1 MGRQDER
8 YAPLLQ
14 SVQAVPQQVAGLR
27 VEARGW
33 LVEKEQLRLVDQ
45 RAGDRQTPLHAPR
58 QRLDLVV
65 LALGELGKV
74 EELVGATAALVSRQA
89 EVAAVQDEVLADG
102 QLRVKRVLLRHD
114 AETRPD
120 LGAVDS
126 GVEAE
131 NGQRPLADR

>member
-1 MGRQDER
+1 MTC
-8 YAPLLQ
+8 
-14 SVQAVPQQVAGLR
+14 LR
-27 VEARGW
+27 VEAGCG
-33 LVEKEQLRLVDQ
+33 LVEEEQLRLVDQ
-45 RAGDRQTPLHAPR
+45 GAGDRQPPLHAAR
-58 QRLDLVV
+58 QWLDLVV

-114 AETRPD
+114 AETSPD